1 MSLVGFKIISQ
12 KSKNSNVEFFA
23 KIAKTVG
30 FLPFSVFSCKF
41 DFLVFGELVLK
52 PTSVGTVT
60 ETIKMKLKT
69 PWISPSYQEVFSGE
83 SVTFSCLSNA
93 AITWSGPDGKPIQSS
108 ERFRISK
115 EGDLE
120 IKKTFKTDSGR
131 YKCDSDE
138 GTHRHVPI

>member
-1 MSLVGFKIISQ
+1 M
-12 KSKNSNVEFFA
+12 
-23 KIAKTVG
+23 
-30 FLPFSVFSCKF
+30 
-41 DFLVFGELVLK
+41 VFGELVLK

-60 ETIKMKLKT
+60 ETIKMKFIT

-83 SVTFSCLSNA
+83 SVTFSCLSNS

-138 GTHRHVPI
+138 GTHRRVSI

>member
-1 MSLVGFKIISQ
+1 MLNFLQKLPKLLVFCHFQ
-12 KSKNSNVEFFA
+12 F
-23 KIAKTVG
+23 
-30 FLPFSVFSCKF
+30 FSCKF

-60 ETIKMKLKT
+60 ETITMKLKT

>member
-1 MSLVGFKIISQ
+1 M
-12 KSKNSNVEFFA
+12 
-23 KIAKTVG
+23 
-30 FLPFSVFSCKF
+30 
-41 DFLVFGELVLK
+41 K
-52 PTSVGTVT
+52 PTTVGTVT
-60 ETIKMKLKT
+60 ESIKMKLKT

-93 AITWSGPDGKPIQSS
+93 AITWSGPDGKPIKSS

-131 YKCDSDE
+131 YKCDSEE
-138 GTHRHVPI
+138 GTHRRVSI

>member
-1 MSLVGFKIISQ
+1 M
-12 KSKNSNVEFFA
+12 E
-23 KIAKTVG
+23 
-30 FLPFSVFSCKF
+30 
-41 DFLVFGELVLK
+41 

-83 SVTFSCLSNA
+83 SVTFSCLSNS